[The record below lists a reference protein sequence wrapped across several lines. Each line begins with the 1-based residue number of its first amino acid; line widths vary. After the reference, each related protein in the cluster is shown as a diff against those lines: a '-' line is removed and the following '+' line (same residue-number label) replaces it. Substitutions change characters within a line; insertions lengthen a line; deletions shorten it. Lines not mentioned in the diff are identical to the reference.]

1 MVRYIPGSADWIRDR
16 CWSFFDLAEELEL
29 RFVGMDK
36 NLFKSPE
43 VVRLLK
49 LTILA

>member
-1 MVRYIPGSADWIRDR
+1 MNGT
-16 CWSFFDLAEELEL
+16 LAEELEL
-29 RFVGMDK
+29 RLVGMDK